1 MCVCERV
8 GGWGGAWVGTTC
20 GWVATPGEPAE
31 AINCGENRG
40 ENCGEELGPAPLDTL
55 LPDRRRIDRVACLS
69 AGARAAAGAAAGA
82 AAAGGE
88 GGGERGAGRLG
99 GPAPT
104 KAFVAS
110 AAASMPHWTLCDRL
124 RERFSAALTAVAAPS
139 CRKLTSL
146 SSSSGGAIWLG
157 LGVGAWS

>member
-1 MCVCERV
+1 MCGRL
-8 GGWGGAWVGTTC
+8 GGWGGAWGGTTC
-20 GWVATPGEPAE
+20 GWVAAAGGLPAE
-31 AINCGENRG
+31 AARSGENRG

-55 LPDRRRIDRVACLS
+55 LPDRRRIDRDRVACLS
-69 AGARAAAGAAAGA
+69 GAAGAAAGA

-88 GGGERGAGRLG
+88 GGGDAGRLG

-104 KAFVAS
+104 KALVAS
-110 AAASMPHWTLCDRL
+110 AAASMPHWTFCDKL

>member
-1 MCVCERV
+1 MCVW
-8 GGWGGAWVGTTC
+8 GGGGGGAWGGTTC
-20 GWVATPGEPAE
+20 GWVAASGEPAE
-31 AINCGENRG
+31 AIAGAPANRGENRG
-40 ENCGEELGPAPLDTL
+40 DELGPAPLDTL

-69 AGARAAAGAAAGA
+69 AAAGA

-88 GGGERGAGRLG
+88 GGGEPSAGRLG

-104 KAFVAS
+104 KACMCSV
-110 AAASMPHWTLCDRL
+110 AASMPHWTLCDKL

-146 SSSSGGAIWLG
+146 SSSSGAAIWLG
-157 LGVGAWS
+157 LGLGGWS